1 MADRYTLNLKAIV
14 DAKNIK
20 NQLKEVSKT
29 TTIKLDAKGGKE
41 ATTIITKLESKLGD
55 TQTEVKK
62 LDGSGKLLGSTLV
75 TTSKAAQTFGE
86 KLSGVGKKIQSV
98 NGVFQALKNVV
109 VNFEAAVQP
118 VLEFEDSLTEL
129 KKVSNLSG
137 EALDE
142 YTRKLGKLGQEVGKS
157 RSEMVDAATEFVKS
171 GFSESDSSE
180 LARVAN
186 LYINIADEE
195 LNAGEAANFI
205 ISQMKAFNMTAQD
218 AMHIIDAVNNVSNN
232 TAVSSADL
240 ATNIGK
246 ASAALAAGGNTYE
259 DVLSLMT
266 AGVEITRSGAKVSR
280 ALVSV
285 QSRYNQTIDETSSTG
300 KKLVKWYSD
309 HNIAIKDQEGQQRKL
324 YDTLSDVSEI
334 WNQLSKDEQLYY
346 LNIQA
351 GANQTQNLSAI
362 LQNFDQVLNAHD
374 LALDASG
381 SALDENARA
390 MENLNKKID
399 SIKAS
404 WKEIVIEFV
413 NSESVGDI
421 LDRIN
426 DALRSLADH
435 PERIEAITK
444 AVKGFLGIWVTSKA
458 ISFIG
463 GVVTQFKSFV
473 RVLKELK
480 IVLDVVRG
488 VEFIGP
494 LTAMQSSI
502 IGVIGALT
510 PLLPLIGTL
519 AGLMTAAGVAIG
531 FASGKFQ
538 EMYNKHIANTSDDVN
553 KVANAYRNLV
563 SAFKDVE
570 SSKGTYTKKVT
581 GQEAVDIQIE
591 KLEELQKSYKD
602 TKDGVDDF
610 LKRAGDISPLRDYYN
625 SLQNIIDSGGT
636 LDKTQEDNYNSL
648 KILLGAYD
656 AAKAKQEAYKLGL
669 QAISNNTTSVS
680 KIQNVYK
687 NDLVQV
693 GNTYYWVSNAAK
705 QSAIATQKAIIAEA
719 KAVIKNTKAEIKARK
734 ALAESLGVPMY
745 DGFGI
750 ESPQD
755 KVDETIIK
763 RQEKLI
769 KTANKAIKDI
779 ESIEVQGVSTKGGGG
794 SGSGSGSGKGSGESE
809 AEKKKKEKEE
819 KEKKDAQARLKRYKK
834 WLENYEATQREYYQ
848 KGVISASE
856 YYSNVQKKGEYYY
869 NLLKKRGK
877 NYASAASSMW
887 SEYKDKN
894 SEAVKEL
901 FGEIDYRYEEG
912 KISGQEYYK
921 ELWKYAKKFYK
932 NGKLDFSEYRDYVNK
947 GYKAMFEDIKKQYD
961 NGEITAEQYFKKVK
975 KAEKNANASIT
986 SARKKGT
993 ITKSTA
999 ASTRNALTQATVD
1012 ALNAAAQALKEAAI
1026 KAAEA
1031 AVEAAEKKLKE
1042 AQARQDKA
1050 NTFISALQFY
1060 ATEQQEL
1067 IDKEIDGYNE
1077 QIDAL
1082 NEKLSLMEEQNEALD
1097 RQAERMKLVKELE
1110 EAKKQKTVRVYDS
1123 RLGWIWT
1130 ADPKAV
1136 QDAQTALDEFDTER
1150 KREQEKQAIQDQIDA
1165 INDLIKK
1172 KEQEKQAYQ
1181 DVINE
1186 QSKALER
1193 YNIEAELGKTIEAA
1207 IFAERTQNFNN
1218 WKDSYVNGVQ
1228 EVIAATEAV
1237 NTAQS
1242 ELDSANAA
1250 LDAANN
1256 MEVPVWKAG
1265 VTTKT
1270 GSTYYYTD
1278 DMSAV
1283 EKWNAGQAVNIQAR
1297 KDQGYNIEKW
1307 TGADGKVHY
1316 TAKKPTTP
1324 KKPTTSTSGGGGKRP
1339 TSTKSNTGGKKPT
1352 PTKSNTGGKR
1362 PSSNKKK
1369 ASGSLSL
1376 PQTGIYNIN
1385 ELGDELIVPPKGNF
1399 DYLKKGTG
1407 VIPADLTQNLMDWGK
1422 FNPKNLIG
1430 SQPSVTNN
1438 DHSITIQSL
1447 TVKSDNA
1454 KDFVRQLQNLAIVRS

>member
-1 MADRYTLNLKAIV
+1 M
-14 DAKNIK
+14 
-20 NQLKEVSKT
+20 
-29 TTIKLDAKGGKE
+29 
-41 ATTIITKLESKLGD
+41 
-55 TQTEVKK
+55 
-62 LDGSGKLLGSTLV
+62 
-75 TTSKAAQTFGE
+75 
-86 KLSGVGKKIQSV
+86 
-98 NGVFQALKNVV
+98 
-109 VNFEAAVQP
+109 
-118 VLEFEDSLTEL
+118 
-129 KKVSNLSG
+129 
-137 EALDE
+137 
-142 YTRKLGKLGQEVGKS
+142 
-157 RSEMVDAATEFVKS
+157 
-171 GFSESDSSE
+171 
-180 LARVAN
+180 
-186 LYINIADEE
+186 
-195 LNAGEAANFI
+195 
-205 ISQMKAFNMTAQD
+205 
-218 AMHIIDAVNNVSNN
+218 
-232 TAVSSADL
+232 
-240 ATNIGK
+240 
-246 ASAALAAGGNTYE
+246 
-259 DVLSLMT
+259 
-266 AGVEITRSGAKVSR
+266 
-280 ALVSV
+280 
-285 QSRYNQTIDETSSTG
+285 
-300 KKLVKWYSD
+300 
-309 HNIAIKDQEGQQRKL
+309 
-324 YDTLSDVSEI
+324 
-334 WNQLSKDEQLYY
+334 
-346 LNIQA
+346 
-351 GANQTQNLSAI
+351 ANQTQNLAAALS
-362 LQNFDQVLNAHD
+362 NFNQVLKAHD
-374 LALDASG
+374 IALNSDN

-421 LDRIN
+421 LDKIN
-426 DALRSLADH
+426 SALRSLADH

-480 IVLDVVRG
+480 IALDVARG
-488 VEFIGP
+488 VEFIGA

-502 IGVIGALT
+502 VGVIGALT
-510 PLLPLIGTL
+510 PLLPLIGIL
-519 AGLMTAAGVAIG
+519 TAAGVAIG

-610 LKRAGDISPLRDYYN
+610 LKRAGDVSSLRDYYN

-636 LDKTQEDNYNSL
+636 LDKTQKDNYNSL

-656 AAKAKQEAYKLGL
+656 SAKTKQEAYKLGL
-669 QAISNNTTSVS
+669 QAISNNTTSAS

-705 QSAIATQKAIIAEA
+705 QSAINTQKAIIAEA
-719 KAVIKNTKAEIKARK
+719 NTVIENTEAEIKTRK
-734 ALAESLGVPMY
+734 ALAEAMGVKTIKGTNLKTIPGTDIPDY
-745 DGFGI
+745 FSARVNQGKIKSTPDAI
-750 ESPQD
+750 QEQIANAKIKAAQD
-755 KVDETIIK
+755 QISA
-763 RQEKLI
+763 
-769 KTANKAIKDI
+769 ANKALKEIK
-779 ESIEVQGVSTKGGGG
+779 SIKVQGVSAGGTSGLGG
-794 SGSGSGSGKGSGESE
+794 SGGGSGSGSGKGSGDSD

-901 FGEIDYRYEEG
+901 FSEIDYRYEEG

-999 ASTRNALTQATVD
+999 ASTRNELTQATVD

-1060 ATEQQEL
+1060 ASEQQEL

-1097 RQAERMKLVKELE
+1097 KQAERMKLVKELE

-1123 RLGWIWT
+1123 RLGWV
-1130 ADPKAV
+1130 A
-1136 QDAQTALDEFDTER
+1136 
-1150 KREQEKQAIQDQIDA
+1150 
-1165 INDLIKK
+1165 
-1172 KEQEKQAYQ
+1172 
-1181 DVINE
+1181 
-1186 QSKALER
+1186 
-1193 YNIEAELGKTIEAA
+1193 
-1207 IFAERTQNFNN
+1207 
-1218 WKDSYVNGVQ
+1218 
-1228 EVIAATEAV
+1228 
-1237 NTAQS
+1237 
-1242 ELDSANAA
+1242 
-1250 LDAANN
+1250 
-1256 MEVPVWKAG
+1256 
-1265 VTTKT
+1265 
-1270 GSTYYYTD
+1270 
-1278 DMSAV
+1278 
-1283 EKWNAGQAVNIQAR
+1283 
-1297 KDQGYNIEKW
+1297 
-1307 TGADGKVHY
+1307 
-1316 TAKKPTTP
+1316 
-1324 KKPTTSTSGGGGKRP
+1324 
-1339 TSTKSNTGGKKPT
+1339 
-1352 PTKSNTGGKR
+1352 
-1362 PSSNKKK
+1362 
-1369 ASGSLSL
+1369 
-1376 PQTGIYNIN
+1376 
-1385 ELGDELIVPPKGNF
+1385 
-1399 DYLKKGTG
+1399 
-1407 VIPADLTQNLMDWGK
+1407 
-1422 FNPKNLIG
+1422 
-1430 SQPSVTNN
+1430 
-1438 DHSITIQSL
+1438 
-1447 TVKSDNA
+1447 
-1454 KDFVRQLQNLAIVRS
+1454 

>member
-1 MADRYTLNLKAIV
+1 M
-14 DAKNIK
+14 
-20 NQLKEVSKT
+20 
-29 TTIKLDAKGGKE
+29 
-41 ATTIITKLESKLGD
+41 
-55 TQTEVKK
+55 
-62 LDGSGKLLGSTLV
+62 
-75 TTSKAAQTFGE
+75 
-86 KLSGVGKKIQSV
+86 
-98 NGVFQALKNVV
+98 
-109 VNFEAAVQP
+109 
-118 VLEFEDSLTEL
+118 
-129 KKVSNLSG
+129 
-137 EALDE
+137 
-142 YTRKLGKLGQEVGKS
+142 
-157 RSEMVDAATEFVKS
+157 
-171 GFSESDSSE
+171 
-180 LARVAN
+180 
-186 LYINIADEE
+186 
-195 LNAGEAANFI
+195 
-205 ISQMKAFNMTAQD
+205 
-218 AMHIIDAVNNVSNN
+218 
-232 TAVSSADL
+232 
-240 ATNIGK
+240 
-246 ASAALAAGGNTYE
+246 
-259 DVLSLMT
+259 
-266 AGVEITRSGAKVSR
+266 
-280 ALVSV
+280 
-285 QSRYNQTIDETSSTG
+285 
-300 KKLVKWYSD
+300 
-309 HNIAIKDQEGQQRKL
+309 
-324 YDTLSDVSEI
+324 
-334 WNQLSKDEQLYY
+334 
-346 LNIQA
+346 
-351 GANQTQNLSAI
+351 ANQTQNLAAALS
-362 LQNFDQVLNAHD
+362 NFTQVQEAHKI
-374 LALDASG
+374 ALDSDN

-421 LDRIN
+421 LDKIN
-426 DALRSLADH
+426 SALRSLVDH

-463 GVVTQFKSFV
+463 GVVTKFKSFV
-473 RVLKELK
+473 RVLKDLK
-480 IVLDVVRG
+480 IALDVARG

-502 IGVIGALT
+502 VKVIGALT

-519 AGLMTAAGVAIG
+519 AGLITAAGVAIG

-570 SSKGTYTKKVT
+570 SAKGTYTKKVT

-591 KLEELQKSYKD
+591 KLEKLQKSYKD

-610 LKRAGDISPLRDYYN
+610 LERAGDVSHLRDYYN
-625 SLQNIIDSGGT
+625 SLQDIIDSGGT
-636 LDKTQEDNYNSL
+636 LDKTQKDNYNSL
-648 KILLGAYD
+648 RTLLGAYD
-656 AAKAKQEAYKLGL
+656 SAKAKQEAYKLGL
-669 QAISNNTTSVS
+669 QAISNNTTSVR

-705 QSAIATQKAIIAEA
+705 QSAINTQKAIIAEA
-719 KAVIKNTKAEIKARK
+719 KTVIKNTKAEIKARK
-734 ALAESLGVPMY
+734 ALAESLGLPMY

-755 KVDETIIK
+755 KADEIIIK
-763 RQEKLI
+763 RQERLI
-769 KTANKAIKDI
+769 KSANKAIKDI
-779 ESIEVQGVSTKGGGG
+779 ESINVQGVSSPDGSTKGGG
-794 SGSGSGSGKGSGESE
+794 SSGSGKGSGKSD

-887 SEYKDKN
+887 SEYKDRN

-901 FGEIDYRYEEG
+901 FSEIDYRYEEG

-932 NGKLDFSEYRDYVNK
+932 NGKLGFSEYRDYVNK

-975 KAEKNANASIT
+975 KAEKDANASIT
-986 SARKKGT
+986 SARKKGK

-999 ASTRNALTQATVD
+999 ASTRNDLTQATVD
-1012 ALNAAAQALKEAAI
+1012 ALNQAAQALKEAAI

-1097 RQAERMKLVKELE
+1097 KQAERMKLVKELE
-1110 EAKKQKTVRVYDS
+1110 EAKKQKTVRVFDS
-1123 RLGWIWT
+1123 RLGWVWVS
-1130 ADPKAV
+1130 DPKAV
-1136 QDAQTALDEFDTER
+1136 KDAQTALDEFDTER

-1218 WKDSYVNGVQ
+1218 WKDSYVSGVQ

-1256 MEVPVWKAG
+1256 MAVPVWKAG

-1270 GSTYYYTD
+1270 GSVYYYTD

-1283 EKWNAGQAVNIQAR
+1283 EKWNAGQAVNIKAR
-1297 KDQGYNIEKW
+1297 EDQGYKVETW

-1324 KKPTTSTSGGGGKRP
+1324 KKPTTSTSGSGGNKSN
-1339 TSTKSNTGGKKPT
+1339 STKSNTGGKKST
-1352 PTKSNTGGKR
+1352 TSNKSNTSGKR

>member
-1 MADRYTLNLKAIV
+1 M
-14 DAKNIK
+14 
-20 NQLKEVSKT
+20 
-29 TTIKLDAKGGKE
+29 
-41 ATTIITKLESKLGD
+41 
-55 TQTEVKK
+55 
-62 LDGSGKLLGSTLV
+62 
-75 TTSKAAQTFGE
+75 
-86 KLSGVGKKIQSV
+86 
-98 NGVFQALKNVV
+98 
-109 VNFEAAVQP
+109 
-118 VLEFEDSLTEL
+118 
-129 KKVSNLSG
+129 SG
-137 EALDE
+137 ESLDE

-157 RSEMVDAATEFVKS
+157 RSEMVDAATEFKKS
-171 GFSESDSSE
+171 GFDDDDSAK
-180 LARVAN
+180 LAKIAS
-186 LYINIADEE
+186 LYQNIADEE
-195 LNAGEAANFI
+195 LDAGEAANFI

-218 AMHIIDAVNNVSNN
+218 ATHIIDAVNNVSNN

-266 AGVEITRSGAKVSR
+266 AGVEITRSGEKVSR

-334 WNQLSKDEQLYY
+334 WNKLSKDEQLYY

-421 LDRIN
+421 LDGIN
-426 DALRSLADH
+426 SALRSLADH

-480 IVLDVVRG
+480 VVLDVVRG

-610 LKRAGDISPLRDYYN
+610 LKRAGDVSSLRDYYN

-636 LDKTQEDNYNSL
+636 LDKTQKDNYNSL
-648 KILLGAYD
+648 KILLSAYD
-656 AAKAKQEAYKLGL
+656 SAKTKQEAYKLGL
-669 QAISNNTTSVS
+669 QAISNNTTSAS

-705 QSAIATQKAIIAEA
+705 QSAINTQKAIIAEA
-719 KAVIKNTKAEIKARK
+719 KTVIANTEAEIKARK
-734 ALAESLGVPMY
+734 ALAEAMGVKTIKGTNLKTIPGTDIPDY
-745 DGFGI
+745 FSARVNQGKIKSTPDAI
-750 ESPQD
+750 QEQIANAKIKSAQD
-755 KVDETIIK
+755 QISA
-763 RQEKLI
+763 
-769 KTANKAIKDI
+769 ANKALKEIK
-779 ESIEVQGVSTKGGGG
+779 SIKVQGVSTGGTSGLGG
-794 SGSGSGSGKGSGESE
+794 SGGGSGSGKGSGESE

-848 KGVISASE
+848 KGIISASE

-901 FGEIDYRYEEG
+901 FSEIDYRYEEG
-912 KISGQEYYK
+912 KISGQEYYR

-1097 RQAERMKLVKELE
+1097 KQAERMKLVKELE

-1123 RLGWIWT
+1123 RLGWV
-1130 ADPKAV
+1130 A
-1136 QDAQTALDEFDTER
+1136 
-1150 KREQEKQAIQDQIDA
+1150 
-1165 INDLIKK
+1165 
-1172 KEQEKQAYQ
+1172 
-1181 DVINE
+1181 
-1186 QSKALER
+1186 
-1193 YNIEAELGKTIEAA
+1193 
-1207 IFAERTQNFNN
+1207 
-1218 WKDSYVNGVQ
+1218 
-1228 EVIAATEAV
+1228 
-1237 NTAQS
+1237 
-1242 ELDSANAA
+1242 
-1250 LDAANN
+1250 
-1256 MEVPVWKAG
+1256 
-1265 VTTKT
+1265 
-1270 GSTYYYTD
+1270 
-1278 DMSAV
+1278 
-1283 EKWNAGQAVNIQAR
+1283 
-1297 KDQGYNIEKW
+1297 
-1307 TGADGKVHY
+1307 
-1316 TAKKPTTP
+1316 
-1324 KKPTTSTSGGGGKRP
+1324 
-1339 TSTKSNTGGKKPT
+1339 
-1352 PTKSNTGGKR
+1352 
-1362 PSSNKKK
+1362 
-1369 ASGSLSL
+1369 
-1376 PQTGIYNIN
+1376 
-1385 ELGDELIVPPKGNF
+1385 
-1399 DYLKKGTG
+1399 
-1407 VIPADLTQNLMDWGK
+1407 
-1422 FNPKNLIG
+1422 
-1430 SQPSVTNN
+1430 
-1438 DHSITIQSL
+1438 
-1447 TVKSDNA
+1447 
-1454 KDFVRQLQNLAIVRS
+1454 

>member
-1 MADRYTLNLKAIV
+1 
-14 DAKNIK
+14 
-20 NQLKEVSKT
+20 
-29 TTIKLDAKGGKE
+29 
-41 ATTIITKLESKLGD
+41 
-55 TQTEVKK
+55 
-62 LDGSGKLLGSTLV
+62 
-75 TTSKAAQTFGE
+75 
-86 KLSGVGKKIQSV
+86 
-98 NGVFQALKNVV
+98 
-109 VNFEAAVQP
+109 
-118 VLEFEDSLTEL
+118 
-129 KKVSNLSG
+129 
-137 EALDE
+137 
-142 YTRKLGKLGQEVGKS
+142 
-157 RSEMVDAATEFVKS
+157 
-171 GFSESDSSE
+171 
-180 LARVAN
+180 
-186 LYINIADEE
+186 
-195 LNAGEAANFI
+195 
-205 ISQMKAFNMTAQD
+205 MTG
-218 AMHIIDAVNNVSNN
+218 I
-232 TAVSSADL
+232 
-240 ATNIGK
+240 
-246 ASAALAAGGNTYE
+246 
-259 DVLSLMT
+259 
-266 AGVEITRSGAKVSR
+266 VEITRSGAKASR
-280 ALVSV
+280 GLISI
-285 QSRYNQTIDETSSTG
+285 QSRYNQIIDETSSTG
-300 KKLVKWYSD
+300 QKLIKWYKD
-309 HNIAIKDQEGQQRKL
+309 HNIAIKDNNGQQRKL
-324 YDTLSDVSEI
+324 YDTLADVSKI
-334 WNQLSKDEQLYY
+334 WGSLSKDEQLYY

-351 GANQTQNLSAI
+351 GANQTQNLAAALS
-362 LQNFDQVLNAHD
+362 NFNQVLKAHD
-374 LALDASG
+374 ISLNSDG

-404 WKEIVIEFV
+404 WKEIVIEFI

-421 LDRIN
+421 LDKIN
-426 DALRSLADH
+426 SALRSLADH
-435 PERIEAITK
+435 PERIEAITR

-463 GVVTQFKSFV
+463 GVVTKFKSFV
-473 RVLKELK
+473 RVLKDLK
-480 IVLDVVRG
+480 IALDVARG

-502 IGVIGALT
+502 VKVIGALT

-519 AGLMTAAGVAIG
+519 AGLITAAGVAIG

-570 SSKGTYTKKVT
+570 SAKGTYTKKVT

-591 KLEELQKSYKD
+591 KLEKLQKSYKD

-610 LKRAGDISPLRDYYN
+610 LEQAGDVSSLRDYYN
-625 SLQNIIDSGGT
+625 SLQDIIDSGGT
-636 LDKTQEDNYNSL
+636 LDKTQKDNYNSL
-648 KILLGAYD
+648 RTLLGAYD
-656 AAKAKQEAYKLGL
+656 SAKAKQEAYKLGL
-669 QAISNNTTSVS
+669 QAISNNTTSAR

-705 QSAIATQKAIIAEA
+705 QSAINTQKAIIAEA
-719 KAVIKNTKAEIKARK
+719 NTVIANTEAEIKARK
-734 ALAESLGVPMY
+734 ALAEAMGV
-745 DGFGI
+745 
-750 ESPQD
+750 
-755 KVDETIIK
+755 KTIKGTNLKTIPGSDIPDYFSARLNQGK
-763 RQEKLI
+763 I
-769 KTANKAIKDI
+769 KTTPDAIQDQIANAKIKAAKDQISAANKALKEIK
-779 ESIEVQGVSTKGGGG
+779 SIKVQGASTGTSGLGG
-794 SGSGSGSGKGSGESE
+794 SSGGGSGKGSGKSD

-901 FGEIDYRYEEG
+901 FSEIDYRYEEG

-961 NGEITAEQYFKKVK
+961 NGEITAEQYLKKVK

-999 ASTRNALTQATVD
+999 SSTRNALTKATVD
-1012 ALNAAAQALKEAAI
+1012 ALNEAAQALKEAAI

-1060 ATEQQEL
+1060 ASEQQEL

-1097 RQAERMKLVKELE
+1097 KQAERMKLVKELE
-1110 EAKKQKTVRVYDS
+1110 EAKKQKTVRVFDS
-1123 RLGWIWT
+1123 RLGWIWVS
-1130 ADPKAV
+1130 DPKAV
-1136 QDAQTALDEFDTER
+1136 KDAQTALDEFDTER

-1165 INDLIKK
+1165 INNLIKK

-1218 WKDSYVNGVQ
+1218 WKDSYVSGVQ

-1237 NTAQS
+1237 NKAQS

-1256 MEVPVWKAG
+1256 MVVPVWKEG
-1265 VTTKT
+1265 VTAKT

-1283 EKWNAGQAVNIQAR
+1283 EKWNAGQAVNIKAR
-1297 KDQGYNIEKW
+1297 EDQGYKVEKW

-1316 TAKKPTTP
+1316 TAKKP
-1324 KKPTTSTSGGGGKRP
+1324 KPT
-1339 TSTKSNTGGKKPT
+1339 KKPT
-1352 PTKSNTGGKR
+1352 PTKSNR
-1362 PSSNKKK
+1362 PSGRRKK
-1369 ASGSLSL
+1369 ASGSLSI

>member
-1 MADRYTLNLKAIV
+1 MENFSQAT
-14 DAKNIK
+14 DAAAAAMDSQGSAVAENEKRLESFESKINNIK
-20 NQLKEVSKT
+20 GAWQEV
-29 TTIKLDAKGGKE
+29 
-41 ATTIITKLESKLGD
+41 
-55 TQTEVKK
+55 
-62 LDGSGKLLGSTLV
+62 
-75 TTSKAAQTFGE
+75 
-86 KLSGVGKKIQSV
+86 
-98 NGVFQALKNVV
+98 
-109 VNFEAAVQP
+109 
-118 VLEFEDSLTEL
+118 VLEFVDSEKVKDILDKVNDGLRALADNKGAVNTITDLVEAFVIFQGMKLGAGALGSLTTSLWSVIKKIKDLRAGILFAGTATSTMNATLSAVGLTLNSLITPATVFLGVMTAISGAIVLYKKYQQAPTEQLEKDKKTLEETRDTYKQITKEHDEL
-129 KKVSNLSG
+129 LDRQKDLKSQGLDLNKAEKERLKTLEKQTKELEEQVKKQKEKIASDTVGTLK
-137 EALDE
+137 
-142 YTRKLGKLGQEVGKS
+142 YTQKGTKTVHKQGSTFDIPTKEVLKGQEAFEAMSKAIA
-157 RSEMVDAATEFVKS
+157 DATEQYKN
-171 GFSESDSSE
+171 GEITLTE
-180 LARVAN
+180 YKNRTG
-186 LYINIADEE
+186 E
-195 LNAGEAANFI
+195 LNTQLDSVYDSYLDVINSGGDLNEQDTENYNTLVNLKVAWVNAQGASSNYA
-205 ISQMKAFNMTAQD
+205 KALK
-218 AMHIIDAVNNVSNN
+218 S
-232 TAVSSADL
+232 VSSDVKQAIYITDTFKESL
-240 ATNIGK
+240 VQVGGK
-246 ASAALAAGGNTYE
+246 YYFVSQAAKDSAMQQLKTE
-259 DVLSLMT
+259 MSLT
-266 AGVEITRSGAKVSR
+266 QSVIEQVS
-280 ALVSV
+280 
-285 QSRYNQTIDETSSTG
+285 SRIS
-300 KKLVKWYSD
+300 
-309 HNIAIKDQEGQQRKL
+309 AR
-324 YDTLSDVSEI
+324 TLE
-334 WNQLSKDEQLYY
+334 Y
-346 LNIQA
+346 
-351 GANQTQNLSAI
+351 
-362 LQNFDQVLNAHD
+362 
-374 LALDASG
+374 
-381 SALDENARA
+381 
-390 MENLNKKID
+390 D
-399 SIKAS
+399 SIKDFNQ
-404 WKEIVIEFV
+404 E
-413 NSESVGDI
+413 
-421 LDRIN
+421 
-426 DALRSLADH
+426 
-435 PERIEAITK
+435 
-444 AVKGFLGIWVTSKA
+444 
-458 ISFIG
+458 
-463 GVVTQFKSFV
+463 
-473 RVLKELK
+473 VLKHAS
-480 IVLDVVRG
+480 
-488 VEFIGP
+488 P
-494 LTAMQSSI
+494 
-502 IGVIGALT
+502 
-510 PLLPLIGTL
+510 
-519 AGLMTAAGVAIG
+519 TAAG
-531 FASGKFQ
+531 KF
-538 EMYNKHIANTSDDVN
+538 Y
-553 KVANAYRNLV
+553 
-563 SAFKDVE
+563 E
-570 SSKGTYTKKVT
+570 SET
-581 GQEAVDIQIE
+581 GQAVQTYY
-591 KLEELQKSYKD
+591 KLKKNLD
-602 TKDGVDDF
+602 A
-610 LKRAGDISPLRDYYN
+610 LKKIKVKGGG
-625 SLQNIIDSGGT
+625 IDSGGD
-636 LDKTQEDNYNSL
+636 DKSSDS
-648 KILLGAYD
+648 
-656 AAKAKQEAYKLGL
+656 
-669 QAISNNTTSVS
+669 
-680 KIQNVYK
+680 
-687 NDLVQV
+687 
-693 GNTYYWVSNAAK
+693 
-705 QSAIATQKAIIAEA
+705 
-719 KAVIKNTKAEIKARK
+719 
-734 ALAESLGVPMY
+734 
-745 DGFGI
+745 
-750 ESPQD
+750 
-755 KVDETIIK
+755 
-763 RQEKLI
+763 
-769 KTANKAIKDI
+769 
-779 ESIEVQGVSTKGGGG
+779 
-794 SGSGSGSGKGSGESE
+794 SGGSGSGKGSGDSE
-809 AEKKKKEKEE
+809 VEKKKKDKEE
-819 KEKKDAQARLKRYKK
+819 KEKKDAKARLKRYKK

-848 KGVISASE
+848 KGIISASE

-901 FGEIDYRYEEG
+901 FNEIDYRYEEG

-975 KAEKNANASIT
+975 KAEKDANASIT
-986 SARKKGT
+986 SARKKGK

-999 ASTRNALTQATVD
+999 SSTRNDLTQATVD
-1012 ALNAAAQALKEAAI
+1012 ALNQAAQALKEAAI

-1097 RQAERMKLVKELE
+1097 KQAERMKLVKELE

-1123 RLGWIWT
+1123 RLGWVWVS
-1130 ADPKAV
+1130 DPKAV
-1136 QDAQTALDEFDTER
+1136 KDAQTALDEFDTER

-1218 WKDSYVNGVQ
+1218 WKDSYVSGVQ

-1270 GSTYYYTD
+1270 GSVYYYTD

-1283 EKWNAGQAVNIQAR
+1283 EKWNAGQAVNIKAR
-1297 KDQGYNIEKW
+1297 EDQGYKVETW

-1324 KKPTTSTSGGGGKRP
+1324 KKPTTSTSGSGGNKPSSTKSNTGGNKP
-1339 TSTKSNTGGKKPT
+1339 SSTKSNTGGKKPT
-1352 PTKSNTGGKR
+1352 SIKSNTGSKK

-1430 SQPSVTNN
+1430 NQPSVTNN